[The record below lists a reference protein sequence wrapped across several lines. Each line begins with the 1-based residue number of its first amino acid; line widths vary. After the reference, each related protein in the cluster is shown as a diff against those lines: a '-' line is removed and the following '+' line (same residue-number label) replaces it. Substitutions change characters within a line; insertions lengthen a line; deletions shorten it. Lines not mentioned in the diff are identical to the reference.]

1 MLFRNENVW
10 ESRENW
16 DFRPPRSYQQTG
28 GRATA
33 RPGAERTMVDQRKR
47 YRDKKEPKKSGS
59 RKTYTRLRVYEC
71 QRTMRTVVCLAMAA
85 VVSAEV
91 PEYRHLRS
99 NHVYSYR
106 QKIVLLILREYLGLS
121 YRRTH
126 EIIGGNPAITDVLRM
141 DFFPHYSTLAK
152 FSKTVDPED
161 LKAIVCSFQM
171 LLDRSGVVA
180 LDGTCFSDRRRSA
193 HYERRLK
200 DFGVAQRKPVFT
212 KASIV
217 TDVETKIILAA
228 EVFCGRKHDITF
240 VPEMVRQLQSCRNL
254 LRYIVAD
261 KGYDCE
267 RIHFFVRKQ
276 LGARFLAPCKG
287 NPWTPVQHIGGH
299 FRRKMKQF
307 IGPYCSDFTRIYRMR
322 AIVETTNSM
331 IKKVFGS
338 TLRSICSECRR
349 AEAFM
354 RIIAH
359 NIRQTV
365 ALRKS
370 WVFGV

>member
-1 MLFRNENVW
+1 MLFRNENVR

-126 EIIGGNPAITDVLRM
+126 EIIGGNPAVTDVLRM

-193 HYERRLK
+193 HYEL
-200 DFGVAQRKPVFT
+200 V
-212 KASIV
+212 
-217 TDVETKIILAA
+217 
-228 EVFCGRKHDITF
+228 
-240 VPEMVRQLQSCRNL
+240 
-254 LRYIVAD
+254 
-261 KGYDCE
+261 
-267 RIHFFVRKQ
+267 
-276 LGARFLAPCKG
+276 
-287 NPWTPVQHIGGH
+287 
-299 FRRKMKQF
+299 
-307 IGPYCSDFTRIYRMR
+307 
-322 AIVETTNSM
+322 
-331 IKKVFGS
+331 
-338 TLRSICSECRR
+338 
-349 AEAFM
+349 
-354 RIIAH
+354 
-359 NIRQTV
+359 
-365 ALRKS
+365 
-370 WVFGV
+370 

>member
-1 MLFRNENVW
+1 MKKCGDLGKTGISV
-10 ESRENW
+10 
-16 DFRPPRSYQQTG
+16 RPEATNN
-28 GRATA
+28 GRTATA

-47 YRDKKEPKKSGS
+47 YRDKKESKKSES
-59 RKTYTRLRVYEC
+59 RKPYTRLSVYEC

-85 VVSAEV
+85 AVSAEV

-121 YRRTH
+121 YRRAH
-126 EIIGGNPAITDVLRM
+126 EIIGGNPVITDVLRL
-141 DFFPHYSTLAK
+141 DFPHYSTLAK

-200 DFGVAQRKPVFT
+200 DFGVAQRK
-212 KASIV
+212 
-217 TDVETKIILAA
+217 IILAA

-240 VPEMVRQLQSCRNL
+240 VP
-254 LRYIVAD
+254 D
-261 KGYDCE
+261 KGYNCE
-267 RIHFFVRKQ
+267 RIRLFVRKQ

-307 IGPYCSDFTRIYRMR
+307 IGPHCSNFTWIYRMR

-349 AEAFM
+349 VEAFM